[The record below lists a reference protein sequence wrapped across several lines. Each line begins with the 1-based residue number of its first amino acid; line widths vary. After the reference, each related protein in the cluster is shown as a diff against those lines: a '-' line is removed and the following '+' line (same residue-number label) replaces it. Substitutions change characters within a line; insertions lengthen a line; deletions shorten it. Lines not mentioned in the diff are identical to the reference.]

1 MLANLIQ
8 LYGVLL
14 LGVGMGWLLGRLLPP
29 KAPTY
34 LGYVLFWGGVP
45 LSTFVFLRQTDL
57 SGSIWLAAI
66 GAWGAILVG
75 WLGMGLWLR
84 HLCWSRRTQASA
96 LLAAMVG
103 NTGYLGF
110 PVILTLTGPEG
121 FAWALFYDLLG
132 TMPGAYGL
140 GSILATR
147 LGSAGLTRLGGWWQG
162 LRHPMLWSFAIALL
176 YREPLPGPIEAGLS
190 RCAWSTI
197 ALALVLIG
205 MRLARCS
212 THSMAGVWRP
222 IALKML
228 LVPTGMYLLT
238 RGLPISPVA
247 KSVLVLQAAMP
258 PAFATVVLAETY
270 QLDQEFAVAT
280 LSLGTIGFPLLL
292 PLWLWLLA
300 AMP

>member
-1 MLANLIQ
+1 
-8 LYGVLL
+8 V
-14 LGVGMGWLLGRLLPP
+14 GWLLGRQLPP
-29 KAPTY
+29 KTPTY
-34 LGYVLFWGGVP
+34 LGHVLFWVGIP

-66 GAWGAILVG
+66 AAWAAILVG
-75 WLGMGLWLR
+75 WLGMGVWLR
-84 HLCWSRRTQASA
+84 RLAWPRRTQVSA

-132 TMPGAYGL
+132 TMLGAYGL
-140 GSILATR
+140 GSILASRGGAAQSPR
-147 LGSAGLTRLGGWWQG
+147 LAGWWQG
-162 LRHPMLWSFAIALL
+162 LHNPMLWSFVSALV
-176 YREPLPGPIEAGLS
+176 YRDPLPGAIETGLS

-205 MRLARCS
+205 MRLAQCS
-212 THSMAGVWRP
+212 SQSMAGAWRP

-228 LVPTGMYLLT
+228 LVPIGMYLFT
-238 RGLPISPVA
+238 RGLPIPSVA

-270 QLDQEFAVAT
+270 QLDQRFAVAT

-300 AMP
+300 VMP